1 MAALGEGARA
11 LWGKALSRG
20 SPQRQPGCTWHPL
33 ACHMLDS
40 AEAAGW
46 LWDHFLSPGTKALI
60 DAAAIPGVG
69 DGRAMLRWLAA
80 LHDLGKATPSFQVRS
95 DVRASAVRAA
105 GLPIEPHA
113 ADGAPSHAHLSGLL
127 VMGLLRGAGW
137 ERSAISWVALTMA
150 GHHGVFPAANWH
162 ERRPYEW
169 QVGTGAHGQADL
181 WNEARDQL
189 LAMARAHAG
198 LTDFA
203 AAAAHA
209 PELPLQ
215 LAISGAVILADWLA
229 SNENVFGY
237 AGELPEGYPALAA
250 ARSAKIA
257 DVIGM
262 RDRWMPDHG
271 APGWGAG
278 RLYASRFGR
287 EPRPVQQAAYAVA
300 ARGGR
305 GLLLIEAPMG
315 EGKTEAALAAA
326 EVLAVGAGADGLFIG
341 LPTKATANQM
351 YSRAGQWLRGQ
362 PGVPVVTLAHGSA
375 RRHRQYRELLATGVG
390 VDEQDGEIAASAWLA
405 GPKKA
410 LLAPVTVGT
419 IDQLLL
425 AGVSSR
431 HVALRHLGLSGKV
444 VIVDEVHAYDA
455 YMSAIL
461 MRVLSW
467 LGAAHIPVVLLSAT
481 LPAGQRRCM
490 LAAYAGRRTADDHDD
505 AAYPRLSWVPAPD
518 QVVRRL
524 SRRDNARPV
533 QVRVQS
539 PAAARSCRIAVR
551 MLDEHDADVVPAL
564 AGQLTKSGG
573 CALVVRN
580 TVRRAQDTY
589 QALRASNDEAE
600 VTLAHAR
607 FTAADRRDREE
618 KIIGL
623 FGPDGR
629 RPRRHIVVGTQVL
642 EQSLDCDF
650 DVLITDLAPIDL
662 LFQRAGRIHRHP
674 RPARSRG
681 RLRQPQMF
689 VAGRVAQG
697 ATPPGIP
704 RGSRVVYG
712 DHLLWRTE
720 AALLSHTVLDIPG
733 DVPRLV
739 DQVYTGDPVG
749 PAGWQPAMEQAAA
762 EAEARRADLAAQAE
776 TIMLPP
782 PAASSLAAIHSRAN
796 VGDAIDEAT
805 PAVQAH
811 VRIGPPTME
820 VMLLRRTGQAAVAAT
835 VSQGEPRAIP
845 LNREPD
851 AETTDIALDQ
861 LIRLPAQVTGA
872 AAAAASPSA
881 GWRRSPWLARVPV
894 LLLPADG
901 GPLRLG
907 RYTCSYSPDMGLEV
921 ADA

>member
-1 MAALGEGARA
+1 VPALGEGARA
-11 LWGKALSRG
+11 LWGKALPRG
-20 SPQRQPGCTWHPL
+20 SAQRKQGCTWHPL

-46 LWDHFLSPGTKALI
+46 LWDHFLSPGTKASI

-69 DGRAMLRWLAA
+69 DGRALLRWLAA

-95 DVRASAVRAA
+95 DVRADAVRAA
-105 GLPIEPHA
+105 GLPAEQHA

-127 VMGLLRGAGW
+127 VMGLLRSAGW
-137 ERSAISWVALTMA
+137 ERGAVSWVALTMA

-169 QVGTGAHGQADL
+169 QVGTGAPGRTDP
-181 WNEARDQL
+181 WVEARDQL

-198 LTDFA
+198 LADLA
-203 AAAAHA
+203 AATASA

-229 SNENVFGY
+229 SNEDVFEY
-237 AGELPEGYPALAA
+237 AGELPQGYPAMAA
-250 ARSAKIA
+250 ARTAKIA

-262 RDRWMPDHG
+262 HDRWMPDDG
-271 APGWGAG
+271 VPGWGAG

-300 ARGGR
+300 AGGGR

-326 EVLAVGAGADGLFIG
+326 EVLAVRAGADGLFIG

-351 YSRAGQWLRGQ
+351 YSRVGRWLCGQAGVQ
-362 PGVPVVTLAHGSA
+362 VVTLAHGSA
-375 RRHRQYRELLATGVG
+375 RRHGPYRELLVSGVG
-390 VDEQDGEIAASAWLA
+390 VDEQDGGIAASAWLA

-410 LLAPVTVGT
+410 LLAPVAVGT
-419 IDQLLL
+419 IDHLLL

-444 VIVDEVHAYDA
+444 VVVDEVHACDA

-467 LGAAHIPVVLLSAT
+467 LGAAGIPVVLLSAT
-481 LPAGQRRCM
+481 LAAGQRQCL
-490 LAAYAGRRTADDHDD
+490 LAAYAGRRTADDDD
-505 AAYPRLSWVPAPD
+505 AVYPRLSWVPAPD
-518 QVVRRL
+518 RIVRRL
-524 SRRDNARPV
+524 SRRDDARPV
-533 QVRVQS
+533 QVHVES

-551 MLDEHDADVVPAL
+551 MLDENDAGVVPAL
-564 AGQLTKSGG
+564 ADELTAGRG

-589 QALRASNDEAE
+589 RALRASNDEAE

-607 FTAADRRDREE
+607 FTAADRRDRED

-629 RPRRHIVVGTQVL
+629 RARRHIVVGTQVL

-662 LFQRAGRIHRHP
+662 LFQRAGRVHRHP

-681 RLRQPQMF
+681 RLQQPQMF
-689 VAGRVAQG
+689 VAGRVTQG
-697 ATPPGIP
+697 ASPPGIP

-720 AALLSHTVLDIPG
+720 AALLGYTALEIPG

-739 DQVYTGDPVG
+739 DQVYGGDRAG

-762 EAEARRADLAAQAE
+762 EAEARRADMAAQAE
-776 TIMLPP
+776 TIMLPT
-782 PAASSLAAIHSRAN
+782 PAAASLASIHSRAN
-796 VGDAIDEAT
+796 VGDAVDEAT
-805 PAVQAH
+805 PVVQAH

-820 VMLLRRTGQAAVAAT
+820 VMLLRRTGQAGVAAT
-835 VSQGEPRAIP
+835 VSAGVPREIP

-851 AETTDIALDQ
+851 ADTTDAALDQ
-861 LIRLPAQVTGA
+861 LIRLPVQVTAA
-872 AAAAASPSA
+872 AAAAASPQA
-881 GWRRSPWLARVPV
+881 RWVRSPWLARVPV

-901 GPLRLG
+901 SPLRLG
-907 RYTCSYSPDMGLEV
+907 RYMCSYSPEMGLEV
-921 ADA
+921 ADGR